1 MSWPASHYESC
12 CTRITFVKILSLPTE
27 RPVNNFG
34 IAFFSAVI
42 MAIST
47 GMLILVL
54 GKNGAF
60 QLINSNHNE
69 IADQFFKY
77 FTHYGD
83 GLMWAPLA
91 IYCFFY
97 RRKYFITVVAGV
109 VISTILAQILKR
121 VVYPDELR
129 PITYLSENFPVH
141 IIDGVTMK
149 RVHSFPS
156 GHTTTAFA
164 MALIMAYMV
173 NNKIWSVLF
182 PLFALLAGYS
192 RVYLGQHFPTDI
204 FAGMCIGIVSAII
217 SLLIYKK
224 FIRYLNEKAVSKTET
239 AVVR

>member
-1 MSWPASHYESC
+1 ML
-12 CTRITFVKILSLPTE
+12 KE